1 MTNKIEWYR
10 EVLELEPGSK
20 LFFPLARLLVEDGQP
35 DAALE
40 TLRRGLERHPEFLE
54 ARLFYIEQLYHH
66 GQPEACVAEVM
77 ELGQLFSS
85 YPGFWQA
92 WAASMLGSG
101 CGDVATA
108 LRFLATSFASRPLN
122 LNEVFERGLR
132 SFMQEAQDQDD
143 LPRGRALTDLAVADA
158 AARGQGREARR
169 MASAPD
175 AGLQATAA
183 MAVPASGAPAMDRI
197 PDARNTG
204 AVSAREQDSSVSL
217 CTRSMAEV
225 LAEQGDIQGA
235 LEIYNELAAVA
246 GASEQ
251 EELQQRMRML
261 RARFEGAAAE
271 DQALPA
277 PDGAAGKDKL
287 ISMLESL
294 AERVEAR
301 AQS

>member
-1 MTNKIEWYR
+1 
-10 EVLELEPGSK
+10 
-20 LFFPLARLLVEDGQP
+20 
-35 DAALE
+35 
-40 TLRRGLERHPEFLE
+40 
-54 ARLFYIEQLYHH
+54 
-66 GQPEACVAEVM
+66 
-77 ELGQLFSS
+77 
-85 YPGFWQA
+85 
-92 WAASMLGSG
+92 
-101 CGDVATA
+101 
-108 LRFLATSFASRPLN
+108 
-122 LNEVFERGLR
+122 
-132 SFMQEAQDQDD
+132 
-143 LPRGRALTDLAVADA
+143 
-158 AARGQGREARR
+158 
-169 MASAPD
+169 
-175 AGLQATAA
+175 
-183 MAVPASGAPAMDRI
+183 MDRI